1 MPEKIVSIR
10 FRLPNEDQSISTEDA
25 RWLLGLVL
33 ASREL
38 TAEAAALA
46 ERIEQALLKG
56 SAVETF
62 ALEEQHVLIDALER
76 GSTKP
81 RAADLRRLE
90 IGLHA
95 AVYSKTYL
103 ND

>member
-62 ALEEQHVLIDALER
+62 APEEQHVLIDALER
-76 GSTKP
+76 GSTNLGPQTSAGSKLASTP
-81 RAADLRRLE
+81 LSIRRP
-90 IGLHA
+90 
-95 AVYSKTYL
+95 T
-103 ND
+103 